1 LLLEINDFV
10 EVLIQEFLKVL
21 RINIVKLKK
30 MLIFLLLVKKG
41 WSILLEIDG
50 MLFELLL
57 FLMKFI

>member
-10 EVLIQEFLKVL
+10 EVSIQEFLKVL